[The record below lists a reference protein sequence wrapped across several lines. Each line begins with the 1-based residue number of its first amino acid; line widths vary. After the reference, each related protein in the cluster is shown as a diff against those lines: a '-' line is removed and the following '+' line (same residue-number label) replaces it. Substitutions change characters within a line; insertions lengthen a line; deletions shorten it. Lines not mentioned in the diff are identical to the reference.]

1 MRNNPWVAGLLSL
14 IFLGLGHVCAGK
26 RALGAALMLAFI
38 IIGNAGKRALGA
50 ALMLAFIVIGNLN
63 ALWLSAYA
71 VTSADSGFF
80 SLTLPR
86 LLHDIFAFYGIAFW
100 IWAIVDSSRLARYA
114 GQTNI

>member
-26 RALGAALMLAFI
+26 RALGAVLMLAFI
-38 IIGNAGKRALGA
+38 I
-50 ALMLAFIVIGNLN
+50 IGNLN

-71 VTSADSGFF
+71 VTPADSGFF
-80 SLTLPR
+80 SLMLPR

>member
-14 IFLGLGHVCAGK
+14 IFLGLGHVY
-26 RALGAALMLAFI
+26 
-38 IIGNAGKRALGA
+38 AGKRALGA

-80 SLTLPR
+80 SLMLPR